1 MEDAGEC
8 IMDMNFLLRRLA
20 TLYYFLI
27 RLFWATLCG
36 LKYPQYPPQ
45 RMQKLRE
52 AMSRGPISHRSVII
66 IVACSMLYSF
76 TIEEGFLKIL

>member
-8 IMDMNFLLRRLA
+8 ITDMNFLLRRLA

-27 RLFWATLCG
+27 RLFWATLWG
-36 LKYPQYPPQ
+36 LRCPQYPPQ

-52 AMSRGPISHRSVII
+52 AMSKGPISHRYHYCV
-66 IVACSMLYSF
+66 
-76 TIEEGFLKIL
+76 